1 MIGRQKEM
9 KEEEEKKRKEKKN
22 TPSPRAPA
30 TTQAPES
37 PPDAHQ
43 PAARLHRNIV
53 TDPAGGKRFLCLI
66 KKYRG

>member
-1 MIGRQKEM
+1 M
-9 KEEEEKKRKEKKN
+9 KEEEKEEGEEEP
-22 TPSPRAPA
+22 PSSRAPA